1 MALEVPQHY
10 LGKIKYDFDQT
21 EDRKTQ
27 MLSRWLKLVFEP
39 SWLIMIIALRKIGE
53 DTMAKR
59 IARKY
64 GEKDIFLCAPCYHPV
79 VAIWYMYVMNIAF
92 LLHLRS

>member
-10 LGKIKYDFDQT
+10 LEKIKCDFDKT

-27 MLSRWLKLVFEP
+27 MLSRWLKLFEP

-64 GEKDIFLCAPCYHPV
+64 GEKDIDLCHDKLLSPCSCH
-79 VAIWYMYVMNIAF
+79 
-92 LLHLRS
+92 